1 MTHLRVSRRATPN
14 LSFLPRRERPL
25 NHSIHRRPHV
35 TPQIAFSSK
44 KKVPNRKKTSS
55 SIKPNKF
62 HSKYMYF
69 ASQKTR
75 KELKICLK
83 IRLFGFPQRLV
94 MGSTTTAARK
104 VDSSS
109 TLIGPFK
116 IWARAQTQ
124 KPLAL
129 ALKFNPVLWVASH
142 VTKMSRVVKEMRGHA
157 W

>member
-1 MTHLRVSRRATPN
+1 MSPDGLHQIFHFCLVVRDLWTTP
-14 LSFLPRRERPL
+14 
-25 NHSIHRRPHV
+25 SIAGQTSLHKSLF
-35 TPQIAFSSK
+35 PQK
-44 KKVPNRKKTSS
+44 KEVPNRKKTSS

-62 HSKYMYF
+62 HSKYVYF

-75 KELKICLK
+75 KEQKICLK

-124 KPLAL
+124 KPLVL

-142 VTKMSRVVKEMRGHA
+142 MTKTSLVVKEMRGHA